1 MWDLLSIVRST
12 SVGVP
17 CLWEAWK
24 PLIHQRNRT
33 SYGVTA
39 QAAHGGRD
47 HVTGR
52 HVLLSLGARQRFL
65 RRDYTEAGLIHA
77 LDASERL

>member
-1 MWDLLSIVRST
+1 MVGLPRMWDTQKLLVR
-12 SVGVP
+12 
-17 CLWEAWK
+17 
-24 PLIHQRNRT
+24 QRNHT
-33 SYGVTA
+33 LCGVTA

-52 HVLLSLGARQRFL
+52 HVLLSLGARQRVL
-65 RRDYTEAGLIHA
+65 RRDGIERGAHA